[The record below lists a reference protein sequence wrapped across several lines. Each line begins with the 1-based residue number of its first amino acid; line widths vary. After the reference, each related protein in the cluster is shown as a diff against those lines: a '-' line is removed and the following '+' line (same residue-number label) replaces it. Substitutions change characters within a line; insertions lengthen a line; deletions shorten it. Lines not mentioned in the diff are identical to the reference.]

1 MREIDREM
9 HQKKAK
15 AKNRKS
21 IKGQQ
26 TGQETSPTSENLE
39 TPVTPEK
46 QGIPEAS
53 KTSETTKTP
62 EGTKDNYARGSLA
75 AFLSAVGFGS
85 LPIFAVF
92 AYQEGVSVL
101 MLLSFRF
108 FFSSI
113 FLALFMIRRG
123 VKFLPDRSSLF
134 GLLKLGV
141 IYTVFN
147 FAYFTAFELIPASL
161 AALIFY
167 AYPALVA
174 LLAFL
179 QGEEKLSWT
188 RAAAIAA
195 AFFGIYLVYHDFT
208 AVAVLPGLI
217 AAFSSA
223 ILYAFYVMA
232 GSSSLKSVSLPAVVF
247 YTCLLAA
254 ISFLTAGQFL
264 GELDLALSRQA
275 LLSLTAITLV
285 SLSGLLLFLY
295 GVKNTSPTIASVA
308 SMVEPVV
315 TVFLSLLILA
325 EAFSLIQYA
334 GGLLVIAASAYI
346 VIKRA

>member
-1 MREIDREM
+1 MRELDREIQ
-9 HQKKAK
+9 QKANARTEAEAK
-15 AKNRKS
+15 TN
-21 IKGQQ
+21 IKPK
-26 TGQETSPTSENLE
+26 TGKTEAPGALKM
-39 TPVTPEK
+39 PE
-46 QGIPEAS
+46 S
-53 KTSETTKTP
+53 P
-62 EGTKDNYARGSLA
+62 EGTRDNYARGSLA

-92 AYQEGVSVL
+92 AYREGVSVL
-101 MLLSFRF
+101 TLLSFRF

-123 VKFLPDRSSLF
+123 IKFLPARSSLV
-134 GLLKLGV
+134 GLLKLGI

-147 FAYFTAFELIPASL
+147 FTYFTAFELIPASL

-167 AYPALVA
+167 VYPALVA
-174 LLAFL
+174 LLAYI
-179 QGEEKLSWT
+179 QGEERLSWT

-223 ILYAFYVMA
+223 VLYAFYVMA

-247 YTCLLAA
+247 FTCLLAA
-254 ISFLTAGQFL
+254 VSFITAGGFM
-264 GELDLALSRQA
+264 GELDLTFSRQA
-275 LLSLTAITLV
+275 LLSLTAITVV

-325 EAFSLIQYA
+325 ETFSSIQYA
-334 GGLLVIAASAYI
+334 GGVLVIAASAYI

>member
-1 MREIDREM
+1 MREEDREIQ
-9 HQKKAK
+9 QKANAK
-15 AKNRKS
+15 TGET
-21 IKGQQ
+21 IKGKQ
-26 TGQETSPTSENLE
+26 TGQEASHISESLEDPGTPGISGGISGISETSQ
-39 TPVTPEK
+39 TPED
-46 QGIPEAS
+46 AR
-53 KTSETTKTP
+53 
-62 EGTKDNYARGSLA
+62 DNYTRGSLA

-101 MLLSFRF
+101 TLLSFRF

-113 FLALFMIRRG
+113 FLAVFMLRRG
-123 VKFLPDRSSLF
+123 IKFLPARSSFF
-134 GLLKLGV
+134 GLLKLGI
-141 IYTVFN
+141 IYTIFN
-147 FAYFTAFELIPASL
+147 FAYFSAFELIPASL

-174 LLAFL
+174 LLAFI

-188 RAAAIAA
+188 RAAAISA

-223 ILYAFYVMA
+223 IFYAFYVLA
-232 GSSSLKSVSLPAVVF
+232 GSSSLKSVRLPTVVL

-254 ISFLTAGQFL
+254 VSFLIAGGLL
-264 GELDLALSRQA
+264 GELNFALSRQA
-275 LLSLTAITLV
+275 FLSLTAITLV

-325 EAFSLIQYA
+325 ETFSSIQYI